1 MEEFITSSPIDVGGS
16 PHVMSVE
23 EMARN
28 NEAWYD
34 LDHKT
39 TLFLFGYHSYNS
51 VTPAT
56 LVLTC
61 VLLLSLVPSSILS
74 THETQ

>member
-39 TLFLFGYHSYNS
+39 TLFFIWISF
-51 VTPAT
+51 
-56 LVLTC
+56 
-61 VLLLSLVPSSILS
+61 I
-74 THETQ
+74 